1 MAQWIKTSV
10 RFDKRM
16 ENGTKKRVTDSYLV
30 DALSFAEAEAK
41 IIKEVAIPLLFSGEF
56 TVSAVK
62 KSNIQEIFRNKIK
75 YDDVQK
81 WYKAKVAFIT
91 LDEKTN
97 SEKRTI
103 AVYMVQAP
111 DFHNALENYIEG
123 MKKETMEDFVIVG
136 IEETTILDV
145 FDEELHG
152 A

>member
-10 RFDKRM
+10 RFQKRM
-16 ENGTKKRVTDSYLV
+16 ENGTNKRVTESYLV
-30 DALSFAEAEAK
+30 DAISFAEAEAR
-41 IIKEVAIPLLFSGEF
+41 IIKEVTPYISGEF

-62 KSNIQEIFRNKIK
+62 KSNVQEIFRNQVE

-81 WYKAKVAFIT
+81 WYKVKVAFIT

-111 DFHNALENYIEG
+111 DFHNALENFIEG
-123 MKKETMEDFVIVG
+123 MKKETIEDFVIVG

-145 FDEELHG
+145 FNEKLTE

>member
-1 MAQWIKTSV
+1 MSQWIKTSV
-10 RFDKRM
+10 RFTKIM
-16 ENGTKKRVTDSYLV
+16 ENGTSKRVTDSYLV
-30 DALSFAEAEAK
+30 GAISFAEAEAR
-41 IIKEVAIPLLFSGEF
+41 IIKEVTPPYSSGEIN
-56 TVSAVK
+56 VSAVK
-62 KSNIQEIFRNKIK
+62 KSNVQEIFRNKVE
-75 YDDVQK
+75 YDCEQK

-97 SEKRTI
+97 SEKRTT

-111 DFHNALENYIEG
+111 DFHNALENFIEG

-145 FDEELHG
+145 FNEELHG